1 MDFCYRGHI
10 RFRIGLQINVLV
22 FGDGEIFY
30 LYNIP
35 GFHTDHIHLDLVYQ
49 MGGICPVSHFM
60 KKLLNNAR
68 QLEDTADTI
77 RRAARRLYEAEMTAL
92 RLAEMRKADL

>member
-1 MDFCYRGHI
+1 MAHI

-60 KKLLNNAR
+60 KKLLNNAGC
-68 QLEDTADTI
+68 
-77 RRAARRLYEAEMTAL
+77 
-92 RLAEMRKADL
+92 